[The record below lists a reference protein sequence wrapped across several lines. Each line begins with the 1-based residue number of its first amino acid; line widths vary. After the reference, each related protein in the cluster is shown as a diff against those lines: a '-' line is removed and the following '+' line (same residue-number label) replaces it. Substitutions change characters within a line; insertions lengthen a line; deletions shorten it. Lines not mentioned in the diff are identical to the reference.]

1 MLELMTHGHDDAA
14 AMPHVYRRLHP
25 PTLIL
30 LQKWEVD
37 VRVDYA
43 VGCATAKIALQRW
56 TGRIGVAAAWPR
68 HRRGMSRDRAA
79 RRFRSAST
87 APPGALPPRCPAAAR
102 RGVSQAGR
110 RVGCVGRAEL
120 RWPGGVAMRWGAW
133 IVVDATARMERQ
145 RARPGETGD

>member
-56 TGRIGVAAAWPR
+56 TRGSGWLQRGRGT
-68 HRRGMSRDRAA
+68 D
-79 RRFRSAST
+79 
-87 APPGALPPRCPAAAR
+87 
-102 RGVSQAGR
+102 
-110 RVGCVGRAEL
+110 VG
-120 RWPGGVAMRWGAW
+120 
-133 IVVDATARMERQ
+133 
-145 RARPGETGD
+145 